1 MRRDDVGQI
10 ANLPHAQIANLR
22 YKCEWEIGMI
32 WLEFILR
39 AAAIT
44 GSDYLLSTPFGSRF
58 FVV

>member
-1 MRRDDVGQI
+1 
-10 ANLPHAQIANLR
+10 
-22 YKCEWEIGMI
+22 MI